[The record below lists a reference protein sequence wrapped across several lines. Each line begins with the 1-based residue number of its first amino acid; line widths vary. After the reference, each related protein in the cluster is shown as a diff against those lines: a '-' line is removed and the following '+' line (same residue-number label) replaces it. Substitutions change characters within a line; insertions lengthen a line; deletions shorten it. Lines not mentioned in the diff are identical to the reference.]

1 MDAQHTP
8 PLPKSF
14 PLVPLLVLS
23 ALIFVFVTSEF
34 LPTGLLPEIA
44 LELKVSESQVGFLV
58 TIFAG
63 TVVLTTAPLT
73 SLTRRHSRKSLVIVL
88 ILVFA
93 LGNVLAALAPN
104 YAVLAVA
111 RVIGGLAHGLF
122 WSVVGAYTAGL
133 VPKRQIG
140 RAVAITGGGATAA
153 FILGVPVGTALG
165 HVLGWRLT
173 FVAIGAIVLVLAVV
187 VVRFL
192 PPIQHLEKLATGEIP
207 LPMRKDRTLPGVIII
222 CAIVLI
228 VMMAHNIFYTYI
240 APYLI
245 GPVGVEPSAVAGI
258 LFLYGGAGAVGLVIA
273 GAVTDRFP
281 RSGFVVAIG
290 MVALSVLIIGLFPG
304 VQWLA
309 IAAVVLW
316 GAAFGG
322 APSMLQARMLHTAS
336 PRIRDTASA
345 YLTTSFNFA
354 IGSGALI
361 GGVLLDRTSIL
372 VLPFADVALLV
383 VGIAVALIGDSWLR
397 RREAARMR

>member
-245 GPVGVEPSAVAGI
+245 GPVGVEPSSVAGI

>member
-1 MDAQHTP
+1 MGAQHTT

-23 ALIFVFVTSEF
+23 ALIFTFVTSEF

-44 LELKVSESQVGFLV
+44 GELEVSESQVGFLV

-73 SLTRRHSRKSLVIVL
+73 SLTRSHSRKSLMIVL
-88 ILVFA
+88 ILVFV
-93 LGNVLAALAPN
+93 LGNILAAVAPN

-133 VPKRQIG
+133 VPKRHIG

-173 FVAIGAIVLVLAVV
+173 FVAIGAIVLVLTLV

-192 PPIQHLEKLATGEIP
+192 PPIQHIERLATGEIP
-207 LPMRKDRTLPGVIII
+207 LPMRKDRTLPGVVII

-245 GPVGVEPSAVAGI
+245 GPVGIDPGSVAGI

-273 GAVTDRFP
+273 GAVSDRFP

-290 MVALSVLIIGLFPG
+290 LVAVAVLIIAIFPG
-304 VQWLA
+304 VQWLTIVA
-309 IAAVVLW
+309 IVLW

-322 APSMLQARMLHTAS
+322 APSMLQARILHTAS
-336 PRIRDTASA
+336 PRIRDSASA

-354 IGSGALI
+354 IGSGAFI

-372 VLPFADVALLV
+372 VLPFVDVALSV
-383 VGIAVALIGDSWLR
+383 VGIAVALIGDAWLR
-397 RREAARMR
+397 RRSLRLSK